1 MPQPFCRIQ
10 IILHLQRRQHIGID
24 LLWLGVVER
33 SGGIIANQ
41 AIPHGL
47 VQALLKQAVDV
58 PHGFFAQTGAAGSM
72 IAEAPPFLQKFS
84 DHLRCQ
90 FRERYI
96 TQTGEDMVFEYI
108 VVCRIGGR
116 PALMLIIGFLPEAD
130 VFPKRHIPISM
141 HWRCRSRKAA
151 HGSLACLSIFLC
163 K

>member
-1 MPQPFCRIQ
+1 M
-10 IILHLQRRQHIGID
+10 
-24 LLWLGVVER
+24 ER

-58 PHGFFAQTGAAGSM
+58 SHGFFPQARAAGSM

-96 TQTGEDMVFEYI
+96 SQAGEDMVFEYI

-116 PALMLIIGFLPEAD
+116 PALVPVVGFLPEDD
-130 VFPKRHIPISM
+130 VFPKRHIPTSM
-141 HWRCRSRKAA
+141 NWRCRSRKAT
-151 HGSLACLSIFLC
+151 HGSRARLNIFLC
-163 K
+163 R